1 VEPWISTK
9 TAVLVCWLL
18 DLKRKTS
25 TIFKEGASMDWYFI
39 ANSITLIAV
48 FVSVFFLGRAYEIM
62 HQLKK
67 DTKEWSKK

>member
-9 TAVLVCWLL
+9 IAVLVCWLL

-25 TIFKEGASMDWYFI
+25 TIFKEGAVMTYTILNTISLI
-39 ANSITLIAV
+39 SILVAI
-48 FVSVFFLGRAYEIM
+48 FFLGRAYEIM

>member
-1 VEPWISTK
+1 
-9 TAVLVCWLL
+9 
-18 DLKRKTS
+18 
-25 TIFKEGASMDWYFI
+25 MDWYFI

-48 FVSVFFLGRAYEIM
+48 FVSVFFLGRAYEII

>member
-1 VEPWISTK
+1 
-9 TAVLVCWLL
+9 
-18 DLKRKTS
+18 
-25 TIFKEGASMDWYFI
+25 MDWYFI

-62 HQLKK
+62 NQLKK